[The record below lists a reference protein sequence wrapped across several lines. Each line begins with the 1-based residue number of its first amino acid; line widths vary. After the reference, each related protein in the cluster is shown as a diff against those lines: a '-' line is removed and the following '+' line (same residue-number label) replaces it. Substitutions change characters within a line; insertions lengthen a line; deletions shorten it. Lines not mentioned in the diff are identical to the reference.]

1 MSLNRSRVFQAVA
14 NGTLVATRWIER
26 LVRGPLPDTPQALK
40 SARCF
45 LFFQYETALGSNI
58 HATPVYEA
66 LKLALPDAKTV
77 VACGKLGFEVLK
89 HNPFVDYLIQTPD
102 PYTHL
107 FHAARFLRTYLREQQ
122 LAPDAIVTNTSNVRR
137 SISLLALF
145 TSNALRVGYTLA
157 PRLYHFTLKRDSSTS
172 LIANNLRLIGL
183 MGHEHAHV
191 EPRVAYTSTD
201 LAEAEQWLQQNGT
214 GNSAP
219 RIVFV
224 TQTSPT
230 QRKSWPADRFVA
242 VANQSIS
249 RYGANLIFVGTA
261 SEASAIASI
270 RSKIKGKT
278 LSLAGQT
285 SIPSLAALLSSSD
298 LAVTLDT
305 GNMHIARS
313 VGLPMIVLA
322 PAWDPGIEWLPWGFD
337 QFRIFKGDD
346 IAFAP
351 PGYQILEVDTAEV
364 LESIDDL
371 LTRYPA
377 SATAR
382 RQRVDRRISQTRV

>member
-1 MSLNRSRVFQAVA
+1 LDAA
-14 NGTLVATRWIER
+14 RWIER
-26 LVRGPLPDTPQALK
+26 LVRGRLLDTPQALQ

-77 VACGKLGFEVLK
+77 VACGRLGFEVLK
-89 HNPFVDYLIQTPD
+89 HNPFVDHLIQTPD

-107 FHAARFLRTYLREQQ
+107 YHAARFLRTYLNEQQ
-122 LAPDAIVTNTSNVRR
+122 LVPDAIVTNSSNIRR
-137 SISLLALF
+137 SISLLALL
-145 TSNALRVGYTLA
+145 TAKALRVGYTLA
-157 PRLYHFTLKRDSSTS
+157 PRLYHFTLERDASIS

-183 MGHEHAHV
+183 MGHEDEHV
-191 EPRVAYTSTD
+191 EPRVAYTSAN
-201 LAEAEQWLQQNGT
+201 LVEAEHWLEQDGT
-214 GNSAP
+214 GNNAP

-242 VANQSIS
+242 VANHSIS

-261 SEASAIASI
+261 SEASAIESI
-270 RSKIKGKT
+270 RSQIRGKT

-313 VGLPMIVLA
+313 VGLPMTVLA

-337 QFRIFKGDD
+337 QFRIFKGDN
-346 IAFAP
+346 ISFAP
-351 PGYQILEVDTAEV
+351 PGYQILEVDVAEV
-364 LESIDDL
+364 LESMDEL

-382 RQRVDRRISQTRV
+382 RQRVDRSISRTRA